1 MTQKGV
7 YMDVTTVLL
16 LILIS
21 AIVITGL
28 IFLVLSLIEPHK
40 LNVTK
45 ETLSD
50 NAVAGSPDLRILF
63 FSDLHAEFCF
73 IPKEKTAALIREE
86 AQGKGL
92 DAVIFGGDIVNNP
105 TRYKV
110 GAEYLTYIAE
120 TCSELGIPFEGVTG
134 NHDVQIP
141 ADGIAECSF
150 HNISGGY
157 TVLRSRRDGS
167 DIALSG
173 ICDSGR
179 KHRVWYELP
188 NTPDGCSKNIVIA
201 HNPDQ
206 ILHIEDCT
214 KVDYMISGH
223 IHGGQIRTPFKVE
236 FKVLRKDTLPKY
248 DVTAGT
254 YKINGITLFISKGI
268 GCVRLPMR
276 LGAKPEINI
285 IEI

>member
-1 MTQKGV
+1 
-7 YMDVTTVLL
+7 MDLITVLL
-16 LILIS
+16 LILLS
-21 AIVITGL
+21 AIVITGVVL
-28 IFLVLSLIEPHK
+28 LVLSLIEPHK
-40 LNVTK
+40 LNITK

-50 NAVAGSPDLRILF
+50 NAKAGNPDLRILF

-73 IPKEKTAALIREE
+73 IPKEKTEAIIRAE

-92 DAVIFGGDIVNNP
+92 DAVVFGGDIINNP
-105 TRYKV
+105 KKYKV
-110 GAEYLTYIAE
+110 GANYLTHIADV
-120 TCSELGIPFEGVTG
+120 CRELGIPFEGVTG
-134 NHDVQIP
+134 NHDVKIP
-141 ADGIAECSF
+141 AEGIKSCSF

-157 TVLRSRRDGS
+157 TILKSRRDGS

-173 ICDSGR
+173 INDSGR

-188 NTPDGCSKNIVIA
+188 EIPEGCSKNIVIA

-206 ILHIEDCT
+206 ILHLDDCT

-223 IHGGQIRTPFKVE
+223 IHGGQIRTPFKIE
-236 FKVLRKDTLPKY
+236 FTSLRKDALPKL
-248 DVTAGT
+248 DIIAGE

-276 LGAKPEINI
+276 LKAVPEVNI

>member
-7 YMDVTTVLL
+7 FMDFITVLL
-16 LILIS
+16 LILS
-21 AIVITGL
+21 AVIAVTGIIL
-28 IFLVLSLIEPHK
+28 LVISLIEPHK
-40 LNVTK
+40 LNVTH
-45 ETLSD
+45 EALSD
-50 NAVAGSPDLRILF
+50 NAKAGTPDLRFVF

-73 IPKEKTAALIREE
+73 IHKEKVEAIIREE

-92 DAVIFGGDIVNNP
+92 DAVIFGGDIINNP
-105 TRYKV
+105 KKYKV
-110 GAEYLTYIAE
+110 GADYLTHIANV
-120 TCSELGIPFEGVTG
+120 CKELNIPFEGVTG

-141 ADGIAECSF
+141 AKGIAECSF

-157 TVLRSRRDGS
+157 TVLKSRRDGS

-173 ICDSGR
+173 INDSGR

-188 NTPDGCSKNIVIA
+188 SIPEGCTQNIVIA

-206 ILHIEDCT
+206 ILHIDDCS

-223 IHGGQIRTPFKVE
+223 IHGGQIRTPFKIE
-236 FKVLRKDTLPKY
+236 FTSLRKDTLPKY
-248 DVTAGT
+248 DVIAGE
-254 YKINGITLFISKGI
+254 YKINGIKLFISKGI

-276 LGAKPEINI
+276 LKAVPEVNI

>member
-1 MTQKGV
+1 MHI
-7 YMDVTTVLL
+7 VLIA
-16 LILIS
+16 LIA

-28 IFLVLSLIEPHK
+28 VLLVLSLIEPHK
-40 LNVTK
+40 LNITR

-50 NAVAGSPDLRILF
+50 NAKKGCPDLRLLF

-73 IPKEKTAALIREE
+73 IPKEKVEAIIREE
-86 AQGKGL
+86 AGGKGL
-92 DAVIFGGDIVNNP
+92 DAVIFGGDIINNP
-105 TRYKV
+105 KKYKV
-110 GAEYLTYIAE
+110 GADYLTHISNV
-120 TCSELGIPFEGVTG
+120 CKELSIPFEGVTG

-141 ADGIAECSF
+141 ANGIKECSF

-157 TVLRSRRDGS
+157 TILKSRRDGS
-167 DIALSG
+167 DIAISG
-173 ICDSGR
+173 INDSGR

-188 NTPDGCSKNIVIA
+188 SIPEGCSKNIVIA

-206 ILHIEDCT
+206 ILHIDDCS

-223 IHGGQIRTPFKVE
+223 IHGGQIRTPFKIE
-236 FKVLRKDTLPKY
+236 FTSLRKDILPKY
-248 DVTAGT
+248 DVIAGT
-254 YKINGITLFISKGI
+254 YRINGITLFISKGI

-276 LGAKPEINI
+276 LKATPEVNI